1 MKNRILSRLSIIGI
15 AISALCLA
23 APAGAQTKS
32 NSGANE
38 RMEAKTGSLNEKDRT
53 FMKKAAKGG
62 EMEVTMGNMAAQNAT
77 NADVKS
83 FGERMVTD
91 HSKANEQ
98 LKSIAEKKGVKLP
111 TKAPTEKWTSDKA
124 YIDMMVKD
132 HQKDLAEFQKEAS
145 ETNDADL
152 KQFADE
158 TAKVVQQHL
167 DLAKETQAKLR

>member
-1 MKNRILSRLSIIGI
+1 MKSRILSRLGIIGVT
-15 AISALCLA
+15 ISALYLA
-23 APAGAQTKS
+23 APTNAQTTKKT
-32 NSGANE
+32 NE
-38 RMEAKTGSLNEKDRT
+38 STDAKTSSLSEKDRT

-62 EMEVTMGNMAAQNAT
+62 EMEVAMGKMAAQKAT

-83 FGERMVTD
+83 FGDRMVTD

-111 TKAPTEKWTSDKA
+111 TKAMSEKWTSDKA

-167 DLAKETQAKLR
+167 DLAKKTQGKLR